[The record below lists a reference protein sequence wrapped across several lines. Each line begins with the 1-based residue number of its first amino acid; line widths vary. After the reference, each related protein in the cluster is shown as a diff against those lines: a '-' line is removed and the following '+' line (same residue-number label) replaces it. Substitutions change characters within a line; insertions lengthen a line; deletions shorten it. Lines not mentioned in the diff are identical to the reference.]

1 MIRKTKAYSNV
12 KITDNYEVKLFDEN
26 NRPALSSASASEKEL
41 LALSFTLAIHSIS
54 GYESPLVVDTLLA
67 RTSGVQRTN
76 VAQGCLD
83 VSKNKQILLFLL
95 DDEYTKPVQDLFK
108 ANNVIE
114 YNLIESESEKD
125 LTIKRV

>member
-1 MIRKTKAYSNV
+1 MR
-12 KITDNYEVKLFDEN
+12 ITGQLYL
-26 NRPALSSASASEKEL
+26 
-41 LALSFTLAIHSIS
+41 
-54 GYESPLVVDTLLA
+54 PLVLLK
-67 RTSGVQRTN
+67 
-76 VAQGCLD
+76 

-95 DDEYTKPVQDLFK
+95 DDEYTKPVQDLFE